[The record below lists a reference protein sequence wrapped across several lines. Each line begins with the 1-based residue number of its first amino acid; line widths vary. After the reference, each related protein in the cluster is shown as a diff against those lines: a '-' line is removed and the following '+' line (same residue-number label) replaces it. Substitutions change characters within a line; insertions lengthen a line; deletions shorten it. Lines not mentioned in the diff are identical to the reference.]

1 LGALCSDWL
10 RRNRDASEACAHW
23 GKRVGADQA
32 LYLLN
37 QLVWSALII
46 GAPIMATTLVVG
58 LIISVIQVATQI
70 QEITLSYVPKL
81 LATAIV
87 LLLLGGWMLG
97 KLTQFAMTLY
107 QSIPN
112 LVD

>member
-1 LGALCSDWL
+1 LGAD
-10 RRNRDASEACAHW
+10 R
-23 GKRVGADQA
+23 A
-32 LYLLN
+32 LYFLN
-37 QLVWSALII
+37 ELVWSALII
-46 GAPIMATTLVVG
+46 AGPIMAATLIVG
-58 LIISVIQVATQI
+58 LIVSVVQVATQI

-97 KLTQFAMTLY
+97 RLTQFAMTLY
-107 QSIPN
+107 QSIPT